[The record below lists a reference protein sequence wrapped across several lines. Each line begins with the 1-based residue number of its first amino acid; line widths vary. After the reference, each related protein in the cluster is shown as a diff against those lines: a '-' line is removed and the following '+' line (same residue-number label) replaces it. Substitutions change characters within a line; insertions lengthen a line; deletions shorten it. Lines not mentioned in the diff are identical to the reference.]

1 MSDDANLWPPPLRLN
16 NDNTWHTWE
25 QGDILY
31 WRSLDNNDVNLEG
44 FHVVLNAI
52 PMAVSGGTTRL
63 KKADGSGFLFDQYW
77 IFNTVMLGTYQ
88 DLQTVDNITPE
99 LVNDA
104 VKTDNWTKTPN
115 IINEVNSDFEKHIEL
130 IDIPD
135 DAPPFVVYT
144 DTAIEM
150 TDEQIKTFKKEYVSA
165 VEKRDADRQN
175 QSYDD
180 DEMNNPNPN
189 SDVNAPIFNVNNNA
203 NNVDLVESVYADDNV
218 KQKVEELL
226 KKYNSLTDEREPEL
240 EVHL

>member
-25 QGDILY
+25 RGDILF
-31 WRSLDNNDVNLEG
+31 WRSLDDNDVNLQG

-150 TDEQIKTFKKEYVSA
+150 TNEQIETFKKEYVLA
-165 VEKRDADRQN
+165 NEKRDADRDRRN
-175 QSYDD
+175 QMLDNVD
-180 DEMNNPNPN
+180 APILN
-189 SDVNAPIFNVNNNA
+189 SDENL
-203 NNVDLVESVYADDNV
+203 DLSVYNDAV
-218 KQKVEELL
+218 LEKVEEILNQ
-226 KKYNSLTDEREPEL
+226 YR
-240 EVHL
+240 